1 MFERRGFLRL
11 LARAGTALPALLLGG
26 GLFGSGWARLAMG
39 AGTKAPN
46 TTSVPLERLKSSWSV
61 AEFEFTKLI
70 KTHRGLRP
78 SSFPGYLVR
87 LPAAI
92 GRRLGLKHNILAV
105 SRLCPHEGCPI
116 NIYTKLS
123 EVPVHMARL
132 LKTNKFPNP
141 LLVCTCHQS
150 VFDPAQGGK
159 VLEGP
164 APRKPWSFDIAV
176 EDETVIIKD
185 LEPGGEK
192 WG

>member
-26 GLFGSGWARLAMG
+26 GLLGGGWARLAMG
-39 AGTKAPN
+39 APKETAN
-46 TTSVPLERLKSSWSV
+46 TTSVPLGRLKLPWSV

-92 GRRLGLKHNILAV
+92 GRRLGLKHNIFAV
-105 SRLCPHEGCPI
+105 SRICPHEGCPI

-123 EVPVHMARL
+123 EVPAHMARL
-132 LKTNKFPNP
+132 LKIDKFPNP

-164 APRKPWSFDIAV
+164 APRKPWTFDIAL
-176 EDETVIIKD
+176 EDGTVVIKD
-185 LEPGGEK
+185 MEPGGEK